1 VNFRKVGLI
10 FASFIFLISCKA
22 EEVEIALKAEDI
34 FSAAQGEEQSVEFT
48 ATFSIFGELDDEQR
62 VQVNALENI
71 LDEYMDISDFELET
85 SSMGYTVTIEGEMPL
100 TSNTDVK
107 DPYFLNATDSDI
119 LTGYT
124 QLSLMTGDK
133 FDNLKSDMQAINF
146 MLSPDEFHPT
156 KFKLKGKSIQVVAPA
171 VEINGESYLLY
182 SQEIDG
188 RVSLSFKGGAFDS
201 VGAGFFIKKN

>member
-1 VNFRKVGLI
+1 M
-10 FASFIFLISCKA
+10 
-22 EEVEIALKAEDI
+22 
-34 FSAAQGEEQSVEFT
+34 
-48 ATFSIFGELDDEQR
+48 
-62 VQVNALENI
+62 NALENI

>member
-1 VNFRKVGLI
+1 
-10 FASFIFLISCKA
+10 
-22 EEVEIALKAEDI
+22 
-34 FSAAQGEEQSVEFT
+34 
-48 ATFSIFGELDDEQR
+48 
-62 VQVNALENI
+62 
-71 LDEYMDISDFELET
+71 MDISDFELET

-146 MLSPDEFHPT
+146 MLSPDEFHPNLSL
-156 KFKLKGKSIQVVAPA
+156 KEKAFKLLRQQLKLTESHIFYTVRKSMDAFLSLLKVALLIQ
-171 VEINGESYLLY
+171 
-182 SQEIDG
+182 
-188 RVSLSFKGGAFDS
+188 
-201 VGAGFFIKKN
+201 